1 MVTIVPGPFTREGK
15 EAAVQKEVRENY
27 DIYFEKAAKTRLWF
41 PEKLKERD
49 EMEKYGHMI
58 TDDTKEILFGF
69 MGVESIVDD
78 YVFGG
83 IKAAGNSLTTA
94 QLYIQWGYEE
104 SRHGKT
110 FQTSLIDSGL
120 ATKEETDKFIAE
132 TQEYHWTFEEQTGY
146 QATPLLA
153 SAYAIFQERQTRW
166 NYTQTRVKIW
176 EEYGSPR
183 AKDGSRI
190 YPAISGAIGFPE
202 RDEGAHEANFTNIV
216 RIYMKYFP
224 DQALDALA
232 KVSNHYKMPV
242 VQLPNAEEFIRC
254 TLAAGLGNP
263 RTVIN
268 DVMNPCLN
276 RMGLESRKALKTAIT
291 NFNLLPEDAI
301 VHVEGK
307 PLEGV
312 VPDETSEV
320 YTMLSSGEF
329 VLDEKPQDS

>member
-41 PEKLKERD
+41 PDKLKERD
-49 EMEKYGHMI
+49 DMEKYGHMI

-132 TQEYHWTFEEQTGY
+132 TQEYHWTFEDILRY
-146 QATPLLA
+146 L
-153 SAYAIFQERQTRW
+153 
-166 NYTQTRVKIW
+166 
-176 EEYGSPR
+176 
-183 AKDGSRI
+183 
-190 YPAISGAIGFPE
+190 
-202 RDEGAHEANFTNIV
+202 IV
-216 RIYMKYFP
+216 WRTLHMHFF
-224 DQALDALA
+224 
-232 KVSNHYKMPV
+232 
-242 VQLPNAEEFIRC
+242 EF
-254 TLAAGLGNP
+254 
-263 RTVIN
+263 
-268 DVMNPCLN
+268 
-276 RMGLESRKALKTAIT
+276 
-291 NFNLLPEDAI
+291 
-301 VHVEGK
+301 
-307 PLEGV
+307 
-312 VPDETSEV
+312 V
-320 YTMLSSGEF
+320 YTMHL
-329 VLDEKPQDS
+329 